1 MKRILKIS
9 FWLSN
14 PLVGLLIPT
23 LYVLILFASGI
34 MSISASLIDNGSMVY
49 FIGVTSAMMVVMY
62 LKLRKKSALIL
73 RDERAD
79 DFVGQSTFRK
89 IALLGFLSGV
99 FIALDYYLTIPYQS
113 FNMIAVRLYMPN
125 RVPTMLAYIGNLLIP
140 FSSMALGLTIL
151 FFDKYNKLSRII
163 GFVVG
168 IGVPVLAALG
178 LGGRGRIFDLMV
190 LIPWWMLQRPVW
202 GYPILPRGA
211 VTRLGILLVVAVG
224 LWSLFAIS
232 KVRSPFGEEQYEL
245 AIKFSSPLV
254 TPSDQTVQIL
264 GKLNPTIANGVIES
278 LFYWTHSVP
287 VFDLIYN
294 QWDLSPD
301 LVGVISPVVYRRLET
316 FGIVPSSI
324 EIKENYNRIT
334 TSRGVPSNV
343 FTTVLSSIIISFGR
357 IGGIAFTLILSWF
370 SCSIFIAS
378 RKKRQFIYTYLS
390 SILFLS
396 FFLWFQ
402 FSTTR
407 YPIYEY
413 GIYYAVVF
421 MLLPRRRK

>member
-1 MKRILKIS
+1 MNSNMKRILKIS

-151 FFDKYNKLSRII
+151 FFDKYNK
-163 GFVVG
+163 
-168 IGVPVLAALG
+168 
-178 LGGRGRIFDLMV
+178 
-190 LIPWWMLQRPVW
+190 
-202 GYPILPRGA
+202 
-211 VTRLGILLVVAVG
+211 
-224 LWSLFAIS
+224 
-232 KVRSPFGEEQYEL
+232 
-245 AIKFSSPLV
+245 
-254 TPSDQTVQIL
+254 
-264 GKLNPTIANGVIES
+264 
-278 LFYWTHSVP
+278 
-287 VFDLIYN
+287 
-294 QWDLSPD
+294 
-301 LVGVISPVVYRRLET
+301 
-316 FGIVPSSI
+316 
-324 EIKENYNRIT
+324 
-334 TSRGVPSNV
+334 
-343 FTTVLSSIIISFGR
+343 
-357 IGGIAFTLILSWF
+357 
-370 SCSIFIAS
+370 
-378 RKKRQFIYTYLS
+378 
-390 SILFLS
+390 
-396 FFLWFQ
+396 
-402 FSTTR
+402 
-407 YPIYEY
+407 
-413 GIYYAVVF
+413 
-421 MLLPRRRK
+421 